1 MKKDE
6 NAPQAK
12 MKYVLVGVML
22 PIGPVFAYDD
32 IRIISSAVAGKKKAN
47 KEASTTTLR

>member
-1 MKKDE
+1 MKMLPKQKR
-6 NAPQAK
+6 N
-12 MKYVLVGVML
+12 MFWSGLIML